1 MFMEDQKLLGA
12 WKQVFQRT
20 QDLRL
25 ILLKPEG

>member
-1 MFMEDQKLLGA
+1 MKDQKLPRA